1 MTIILP
7 FSGFTDDDGKDSS
20 LSSYDFVYFLSFVA
34 DRPKLYQLQKVEG
47 WEERAVKVI
56 EQVAP
61 FWEKLA
67 YALHF
72 NPAVVAAI
80 ARDNPCKCEQACM
93 DMFGRWL
100 NGSARQP
107 VSWETLMV
115 ALRDCK
121 LMRLEAELD
130 IVLL

>member
-1 MTIILP
+1 MNN
-7 FSGFTDDDGKDSS
+7 
-20 LSSYDFVYFLSFVA
+20 FLFVA
-34 DRPKLYQLQKVEG
+34 ADPPELYQLQKLKG
-47 WEERAVKVI
+47 WEGRAVKVI

-61 FWEKLA
+61 VWERLA

-72 NPAVVAAI
+72 NSAVVAAI
-80 ARDNPCKCEQACM
+80 ARDNFHKCEPACM

-107 VSWETLMV
+107 VNWETLIA

-121 LMRLEAELD
+121 LKKLEAELD
-130 IVLL
+130 LALI